1 MKAQNISAKKNTLN
15 KVFGD
20 LVNAYGN
27 AKSAPAHEL
36 IPKSSDEKYI
46 ATYISTPSPIIK
58 VDEQLFDL
66 CMQMG
71 ADSLNALSIILSHE
85 LAHYYN
91 DHHWC
96 TDFAFALSKEAKS
109 KAEKEKNYWHSKEEK
124 TIHEGEADNFGLY
137 HSCIAGYSPFNVYS
151 RLLHKIYTAYG
162 LPENMIGYPS
172 KNERKLICKEAENK
186 IVKLYPVFQA
196 GIIMLH
202 LKYYTV
208 AADCF
213 QYLSM
218 YFPSREVYNNLG
230 VCKLFEALDYNG
242 YDSLN
247 FIYPIEV
254 DPLSRMFQSINR
266 GVDRNGKEI
275 IQRQFFQEAKTA
287 FEKALALDPQYVPAF
302 INLACLYDAKKN
314 YQSALGTISE
324 IPVSVSYSNDIKLIE
339 AIALYHTGEKNK
351 SSAIFSELAK
361 TNSPL
366 LVYNSELA
374 LLAAKE
380 KSAFE
385 IEGWKDEWIQHHI
398 TPINRTCNFSYKLSL
413 DSSHIISINEDLVLK
428 SATYSFYEVLT
439 IVNKEKKITIEIE
452 KCTEESSPF
461 TLANFFVLKENQ
473 CFKITSNNICW
484 LVNYNIKYD

>member
-1 MKAQNISAKKNTLN
+1 LKNLILLLLGLLAFINMKAQDISAKKNTLN

-172 KNERKLICKEAENK
+172 KKERIQISDEAQKKIDTLYKEFVEGITAITNK
-186 IVKLYPVFQA
+186 NYGKAIS
-196 GIIMLH
+196 
-202 LKYYTV
+202 
-208 AADCF
+208 CF
-213 QYLSM
+213 DNLTK
-218 YFPSREVYNNLG
+218 YFPSRENYNNAGTAKTLWAIELKPKERMEY
-230 VCKLFEALDYNG
+230 VDT
-242 YDSLN
+242 N
-247 FIYPIEV
+247 FYYPIET
-254 DPLSRMFQSINR
+254 DHKSRL
-266 GVDRNGKEI
+266 NGSGTRSLNEDD
-275 IQRQFFQEAKTA
+275 AKKMDSLLKSA
-287 FEKALALDPQYVPAF
+287 KKDFEKAINLDPDYDLAY
-302 INLACLYDAKKN
+302 INLACVYDLMEN
-314 YQSALGTISE
+314 WNSAIGKISE
-324 IPVSVSYSNDIKLIE
+324 MPLHKQKQERAYRILGIVYYHMGEE
-339 AIALYHTGEKNK
+339 ANSKEMFEKMR
-351 SSAIFSELAK
+351 
-361 TNSPL
+361 
-366 LVYNSELA
+366 
-374 LLAAKE
+374 
-380 KSAFE
+380 AFR
-385 IEGWKDEWIQHHI
+385 Q
-398 TPINRTCNFSYKLSL
+398 
-413 DSSHIISINEDLVLK
+413 
-428 SATYSFYEVLT
+428 
-439 IVNKEKKITIEIE
+439 
-452 KCTEESSPF
+452 
-461 TLANFFVLKENQ
+461 
-473 CFKITSNNICW
+473 
-484 LVNYNIKYD
+484 